1 MRRTRLYCRL
11 VLPVVLVT
19 AMPFCCLQ
27 AQENPA
33 SGSAGLASGNLV
45 VEYRADYFGRY
56 RPNTALDMVQ
66 QLPGFQLDDGDQI
79 RGFASAVGNILIND
93 KYTSAK
99 QDLPSAIL
107 ARIPARQVERIELI
121 RGQVRDID
129 LQGRALVAN
138 VILRNDVP
146 ATVRWDAFLEN
157 NSAAP
162 LKPGASV
169 SISDVWRDVEYNVG
183 VSAERDSSGRY
194 GSEELF
200 DGNGT
205 LTEQRREDT
214 RESGLKING
223 VFLNASTW
231 VGDTQVNLNSK
242 FSMYDSEREQ
252 ISERFRVPV
261 AGAGEQVVI
270 VDEERNKEIELG
282 ADAERRLAKDL
293 TGKAIVLFFR
303 QVEDPVST
311 QTSFDST
318 GVLQQLRRASTDN
331 QATEG
336 IARVEFD
343 WSGIPNHALQLN
355 LEGAYNEL
363 DGSLLQVVDRGA
375 GAVVVDVPGANS
387 VVEEVRGDFLLKD
400 TWTLGQ
406 FELDYGLGAE
416 SSTISQRGDAELER
430 DFFFVKPHVVLSHA
444 PGQGK
449 QTRLR
454 VAREVAQLDFD
465 DFISATVY
473 EDDDLALG
481 NPNLRPDTTWVAEA
495 GHERRYGELGVVK
508 VTLFH
513 HWIRDVLDLL
523 PLSESFEAPG
533 NIGDGRRWGVE
544 LENTVPL
551 EWLGLKGARLDVKLR
566 WQDSSVTD
574 PVTGQSRRLSGDG
587 GDGGYRTLANL
598 GRNLPYYF
606 NIDFRQDFEQAQ
618 FAWGWTLAERAAREL
633 YKVNEF
639 EYNNEDYAMNTFVE
653 TTRWL
658 DTKVRLS
665 VDNIFNYTILRTREV
680 YSGLRDGSPLDFV
693 SDRER
698 HIGYRFVLSMSGN
711 F

>member
-1 MRRTRLYCRL
+1 
-11 VLPVVLVT
+11 
-19 AMPFCCLQ
+19 MPFSGTQ
-27 AQENPA
+27 AQENPV
-33 SGSAGLASGNLV
+33 SEPAGLASDNLV

-66 QLPGFQLDDGDQI
+66 QLPGFQLDDGEQI

-169 SISDVWRDVEYNVG
+169 SISDVWQQVEYNVG
-183 VSAERDSSGRY
+183 LSAERDSSGRY
-194 GSEELF
+194 GTEELF

-231 VGDTQVNLNSK
+231 IGDTQVNLNSK

-261 AGAGEQVVI
+261 TGTGEQVVI

-282 ADAERRLAKDL
+282 ADAERRLAEDL

-303 QVEDPVST
+303 QMEDPVST

-318 GVLQQLRRASTDN
+318 GALQQLRRASTDN

-343 WSGIPNHALQLN
+343 WSGLSNHALQLN

-400 TWTLGQ
+400 TWTLGK

-416 SSTISQRGDAELER
+416 SSTISQTGDAELER
-430 DFFFVKPHVVLSHA
+430 DFFFVKPHVVVSYA

-481 NPNLRPDTTWVAEA
+481 NPNLRPDTTWVTEV

-551 EWLGLKGARLDVKLR
+551 EWLGLTGARLDVKLR

-574 PVTGQSRRLSGDG
+574 PVTGQSRRLSGGSGFG
-587 GDGGYRTLANL
+587 GT
-598 GRNLPYYF
+598 PY
-606 NIDFRQDFEQAQ
+606 IDFRDENEYAFIADYRQDLEEARV
-618 FAWGWTLAERAAREL
+618 AWGVNMGMRAKRPL
-633 YKVNEF
+633 YKVNELDVYD
-639 EYNNEDYAMNTFVE
+639 EGISLNAFVE
-653 TTRWL
+653 TTRWFGL
-658 DTKVRLS
+658 KLRFQAENMPNLSQRRDRTSYAGLRNLSAVDFREISVGREGVRLT
-665 VDNIFNYTILRTREV
+665 FLT
-680 YSGLRDGSPLDFV
+680 SGSF
-693 SDRER
+693 
-698 HIGYRFVLSMSGN
+698 
-711 F
+711 

>member
-1 MRRTRLYCRL
+1 
-11 VLPVVLVT
+11 
-19 AMPFCCLQ
+19 
-27 AQENPA
+27 
-33 SGSAGLASGNLV
+33 
-45 VEYRADYFGRY
+45 
-56 RPNTALDMVQ
+56 
-66 QLPGFQLDDGDQI
+66 
-79 RGFASAVGNILIND
+79 
-93 KYTSAK
+93 
-99 QDLPSAIL
+99 
-107 ARIPARQVERIELI
+107 
-121 RGQVRDID
+121 
-129 LQGRALVAN
+129 
-138 VILRNDVP
+138 
-146 ATVRWDAFLEN
+146 
-157 NSAAP
+157 
-162 LKPGASV
+162 
-169 SISDVWRDVEYNVG
+169 
-183 VSAERDSSGRY
+183 
-194 GSEELF
+194 
-200 DGNGT
+200 
-205 LTEQRREDT
+205 
-214 RESGLKING
+214 
-223 VFLNASTW
+223 
-231 VGDTQVNLNSK
+231 
-242 FSMYDSEREQ
+242 
-252 ISERFRVPV
+252 V

-454 VAREVAQLDFD
+454 VAREVAQLDFE

-481 NPNLRPDTTWVAEA
+481 NPNLRPDSTWVAEV

-508 VTLFH
+508 LTLFH

-551 EWLGLKGARLDVKLR
+551 EWLGLTGARLDVKLR

-574 PVTGQSRRLSGDG
+574 PVTGQSRRLSGGSGFG
-587 GDGGYRTLANL
+587 GT
-598 GRNLPYYF
+598 PY
-606 NIDFRQDFEQAQ
+606 IDFRDENEYAFIADYRQDLEEARV
-618 FAWGWTLAERAAREL
+618 AWGVNMGMRAKRPL
-633 YKVNEF
+633 YKVNELDVYD
-639 EYNNEDYAMNTFVE
+639 EGISLNAFVE
-653 TTRWL
+653 TTRWFGL
-658 DTKVRLS
+658 KLRFQAENMPNLS
-665 VDNIFNYTILRTREV
+665 QRRDRISYA
-680 YSGLRDGSPLDFV
+680 GLRDLSAVDFREISVGREGVRLTFLTSGSF
-693 SDRER
+693 
-698 HIGYRFVLSMSGN
+698 
-711 F
+711 

>member
-1 MRRTRLYCRL
+1 MRCSLSYR
-11 VLPVVLVT
+11 PVVLLALLIAAV
-19 AMPFCCLQ
+19 PIVGVE
-27 AQENPA
+27 AQVVMATE
-33 SGSAGLASGNLV
+33 SDGLSRDNLV
-45 VEYRADYFGRY
+45 VEYSADYFGRY
-56 RPNTALDMVQ
+56 RPNTALDMVR
-66 QLPGFQLDDGDQI
+66 QLPGFQLDDGEQI

-107 ARIPARQVERIELI
+107 ARIPARQVDRIELI

-146 ATVRWDAFLEN
+146 ATVRWDAFLED

-169 SISDVWRDVEYNVG
+169 SISDVWQDVEFNVG
-183 VSAERDSSGRY
+183 LSAERDSSGRY

-200 DGNGT
+200 DGNGN
-205 LTEQRREDT
+205 LTEQRSEDT

-223 VFLNASTW
+223 MFLNASTW
-231 VGDTQVNLNSK
+231 MGDTQFNLNSK

-252 ISERFRVPV
+252 ISDRFRVPV
-261 AGAGEQVVI
+261 SSPGEQVII

-282 ADAERRLAKDL
+282 ADAQRRLAADL
-293 TGKAIVLFFR
+293 TGKAILLFFR
-303 QVEDPVST
+303 QQEEPVST
-311 QTSFDST
+311 QTSLDSS

-331 QATEG
+331 RRTEG
-336 IARVEFD
+336 IARMEFD
-343 WSGIPNHALQLN
+343 WSGITNHAVQLN
-355 LEGAYNEL
+355 VEGAYNEL
-363 DGSLLQVVDRGA
+363 DGSLLQVVDRGL

-387 VVEEVRGDFLLKD
+387 VVEEVRSDFLLKD
-400 TWTLGQ
+400 TWSLGK

-416 SSTISQRGDAELER
+416 SSTITQRGDAVLER
-430 DFFFVKPHVVLSHA
+430 DFFFVKPHVVFSYA
-444 PGQGK
+444 PGQGS

-454 VAREVAQLDFD
+454 LAREVAQLDFE

-481 NPNLRPDTTWVAEA
+481 NPNLRPDTTWVAEV

-513 HWIRDVLDLL
+513 HWIHDVLDLL
-523 PLSESFEAPG
+523 PLSDSFEAPG

-551 EWLGLKGARLDVKLR
+551 EWLGLTGARLDVKLR

-574 PVTGQSRRLSGDG
+574 PVTGVRRMLSGNSGFG
-587 GDGGYRTLANL
+587 GT
-598 GRNLPYYF
+598 PY
-606 NIDFRQDFEQAQ
+606 IDFRDENEYAFIADYRQDLAQARV
-618 FAWGWTLAERAAREL
+618 AWGVNMGMRAKRPL
-633 YKVNEF
+633 YKVNELDVYD
-639 EYNNEDYAMNTFVE
+639 EGTSVNACVE
-653 TTRWL
+653 TTRWFGL
-658 DTKVRLS
+658 KLRFLAENIPNLSQRRDRASYAGLRNLSAVDFREISVGREGVRLT
-665 VDNIFNYTILRTREV
+665 FLT
-680 YSGLRDGSPLDFV
+680 SGSF
-693 SDRER
+693 
-698 HIGYRFVLSMSGN
+698 
-711 F
+711 